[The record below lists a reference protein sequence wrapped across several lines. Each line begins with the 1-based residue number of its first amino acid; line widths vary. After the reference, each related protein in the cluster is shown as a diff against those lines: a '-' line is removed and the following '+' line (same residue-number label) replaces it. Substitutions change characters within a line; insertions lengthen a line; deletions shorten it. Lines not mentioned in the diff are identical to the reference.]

1 MDAMQFEQ
9 QLREQGYGDPGPL
22 EYPPHTIREMH
33 AHDRSVSVPVPGGE
47 LTLVGEGGSTTC
59 EPGDV
64 CQIPAGTLHAEQTG
78 SSGLKA
84 VLGKQ

>member
-9 QLREQGYGDPGPL
+9 QLRQQGYGDPEPL

-33 AHDRSVSVPVPGGE
+33 THDRSVSVLVLGGE
-47 LTLVGEGGSTTC
+47 LTLVCEGGSTTYG
-59 EPGDV
+59 PGDV
-64 CQIPAGTLHAEQTG
+64 CRIPAGTLHAEQTG

-84 VLGKQ
+84 LLGKR